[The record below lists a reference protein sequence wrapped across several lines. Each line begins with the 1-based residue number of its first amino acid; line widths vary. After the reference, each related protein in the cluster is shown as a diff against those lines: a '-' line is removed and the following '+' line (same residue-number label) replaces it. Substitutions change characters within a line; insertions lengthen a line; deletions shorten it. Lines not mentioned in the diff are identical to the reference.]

1 MRAMTNS
8 REIASYAVAHV
19 MGFVLSGLLSAF
31 VLVPI
36 YTSTEIARSAVNRYT
51 LAFVMFAIVQTI
63 VCVVFIAIRGRSDRS
78 A

>member
-1 MRAMTNS
+1 MRAMTNR
-8 REIASYAVAHV
+8 REIVSYAVAHV

-63 VCVVFIAIRGRSDRS
+63 VFAVFIAIRGRSDRS